1 MSDFVGRNGDRVA
14 IGYRFGPQGLGL
26 YQKALLFYENL
37 LDVLTNPL
45 HGVAVASLSRLRDD
59 VVGLKRAWA
68 KALSVLAF
76 WGMPAF
82 GLMAVTGQDVI
93 VLLLGEKWS
102 GAGLLLSILALRGIP
117 NVVERS
123 LGWLHV
129 TAGRADR
136 WARWGVIASCAQ
148 LGAIVIGLWFG
159 LAGVVIASAI
169 CTAVLSIPAIAYAGR
184 PLGIRFGDVVRAVGP
199 QMVGALT
206 AVGLCHAIGALS
218 LAEAPRVVQDRLPGR
233 LVRHQLL
240 RSGGMAVW
248 REDAGRCRDVAH
260 RRRAVE
266 ASGHLAGVTETDSRS
281 RSKRG

>member
-1 MSDFVGRNGDRVA
+1 MTGWPSA
-14 IGYRFGPQGLGL
+14 IASAPQGLGL

-159 LAGVVIASAI
+159 LAGVVIASAHMHR
-169 CTAVLSIPAIAYAGR
+169 CAVHSGDRLRGATPGDPIWRRGQGSGPTDGWRSDGGRPVSCDRCSVAGR
-184 PLGIRFGDVVRAVGP
+184 GPASRAGSPSWAACYVISYFVVVVWLFG
-199 QMVGALT
+199 
-206 AVGLCHAIGALS
+206 
-218 LAEAPRVVQDRLPGR
+218 
-233 LVRHQLL
+233 
-240 RSGGMAVW
+240 
-248 REDAGRCRDVAH
+248 
-260 RRRAVE
+260 
-266 ASGHLAGVTETDSRS
+266 
-281 RSKRG
+281 